1 MRNRYERHDVKVSD
15 TLTAVIDFICRPRT
29 IRFGAFLSKQILI
42 NINMETIDNFLEATK
57 ILVFILGI
65 MALIYAGLCLINQKN
80 NKW

>member
-1 MRNRYERHDVKVSD
+1 
-15 TLTAVIDFICRPRT
+15 
-29 IRFGAFLSKQILI
+29 
-42 NINMETIDNFLEATK
+42 METIDNFLEATK